1 MRKDG
6 SLLLPESIAALRD
19 NYYTLAVPELA
30 IEFLGDMSYCARAI
44 NNSKNPKKAAA
55 TLLAKE
61 KIQTTFDKWLYRKT
75 HPNKKEVEVPEEIHD
90 IIYKYRKLLPTPGE
104 DFAAAAVATGDE
116 E

>member
-6 SLLLPESIAALRD
+6 SLLHPDSIKALRD
-19 NYYTLAVPELA
+19 NQYTPAHPELV
-30 IEFLGDMSYCARAI
+30 IEFLGDMSHCAKAI

-61 KIQTTFDKWLYRKT
+61 NIQTLFDNWLNRKT
-75 HPNKKEVEVPEEIHD
+75 HPNKKEVEVPEEIHQ
-90 IIYKYRKLLPTPGE
+90 IMWKYRKLLPKHE
-104 DFAAAAVATGDE
+104 DEVDAAAMATGDE

>member
-6 SLLLPESIAALRD
+6 SLLSPDSLAALRES
-19 NYYTLAVPELA
+19 YYAPAIPELV
-30 IEFLGDMSYCARAI
+30 IEFLGDLSWCATAI

-61 KIQTTFDKWLYRKT
+61 KIQATFDKWMYRKT
-75 HPNKKEVEVPEEIHD
+75 HPNQKEVEVPEEIHQ
-90 IIYKYRKLLPTPGE
+90 IMWKYRKLLPKDDE
-104 DFAAAAVATGDE
+104 QIAAAAMATGDE